1 MKMKKIAIGLVIL
14 LCLSSVPLV
23 AKAYDNKDANLL
35 LETALR
41 EKTFYHYNIAYSEIM
56 KVKNISTRDE
66 MLGKLASISS
76 SIWTPEIGK
85 ANEYLTD
92 LVKTSSGRIYDNTE
106 SYLNNAKFLDLD
118 RWYLLGEL
126 TSWGRKLVWTP
137 DYKDA
142 VEAIVKAWDVKTVE
156 SIQGAQKIVDKVQNP
171 GNKAYLSEQLAEIV
185 PISDDF
191 EVIGI
196 D

>member
-1 MKMKKIAIGLVIL
+1 MKKIAIGLVIL
-14 LCLSSVPLV
+14 LCLSSAPFI

-56 KVKNISTRDE
+56 KIKNIPTRDS
-66 MLGKLASISS
+66 MLCKLASISS
-76 SIWTPEIGK
+76 NIWTPEIGK

-92 LVKTSSGRIYDNTE
+92 LVETSSGRIYDNTE
-106 SYLNNAKFLDLD
+106 NYLNNAKFVDLD

-156 SIQGAQKIVDKVQNP
+156 SIQGAQKIVDKVQNQ
-171 GNKAYLSEQLAEIV
+171 GNRAYLSEQLVEIV
-185 PISDDF
+185 PISKDF
-191 EVIGI
+191 EVIDI
-196 D
+196 E

>member
-76 SIWTPEIGK
+76 NIWTPEIGK

>member
-1 MKMKKIAIGLVIL
+1 MKMKKVVIGLVIL

-106 SYLNNAKFLDLD
+106 SYLNNAKFIDLD

-156 SIQGAQKIVDKVQNP
+156 SIQGAQKIVNKVQNP